1 MKPEIQNLKWKILF
15 AFSLLVIASSMLVA
29 VFRQLPFENEG
40 GLLAIDWRW
49 LHAGLEGGG
58 LRYSSDSGI
67 RNPPWSLW
75 LVRPLGL
82 LSLRDGWAMLTLATL
97 IVLIISVPRTSNRSI
112 FWSSLALLI
121 TSFPSVRHIVDGNFE
136 ALVISG
142 VLLLLHASQR
152 QDPLTLAI
160 GILLVT
166 AKPQEVWLLLPV
178 LAIQVFRTWPARK
191 WLTASVLV
199 LLVIGLSAP
208 WLPDWWPAFTYVG
221 QRHGG
226 GILDIG
232 LIAALKRLGA
242 PPPLV
247 VLAWGMLLFSTAG
260 AIWQT
265 RGLGQP
271 ITRQWAAFLMTAS
284 MLLSPYTAGNSVLVI
299 LAIGIIP
306 LFQQIPL
313 LGILLIILTD
323 ALYFTQVDF
332 QYWYGAYYW
341 TAWLILTWGVLGY
354 TSRQRAPSLTEST
367 EQREQLV

>member
-15 AFSLLVIASSMLVA
+15 AFILLIIASSMRVA

-58 LRYSSDSGI
+58 LRYGPYSGI

-82 LSLRDGWAMLTLATL
+82 LSLRDSWA
-97 IVLIISVPRTSNRSI
+97 V
-112 FWSSLALLI
+112 
-121 TSFPSVRHIVDGNFE
+121 
-136 ALVISG
+136 
-142 VLLLLHASQR
+142 
-152 QDPLTLAI
+152 LTLAI

-178 LAIQVFRTWPARK
+178 LAIQVLRTWPVRK
-191 WLTASVLV
+191 RITAGVLM

-208 WLPDWWPAFTYVG
+208 WLPDWWPASTYVG

-242 PPPLV
+242 PLLLV

-260 AIWQT
+260 AIWQIW
-265 RGLGQP
+265 GLGQP

-306 LFQQIPL
+306 LFRQVPL

-323 ALYFTQVDF
+323 ALYFTQMDF

-341 TAWLILTWGVLGY
+341 TAWLMLTWGVLCY
-354 TSRQRAPSLTEST
+354 TSRQCARSLIEST